1 MVTALLIIGFVIGP
15 SAATPS
21 EECRARCAMA
31 PWHDRIPIPAAGLAW
46 VDGEELSGPC
56 DEDHAHKWTPALSNA
71 FLVDAQ
77 FGIGSARPWVVNV
90 RLPSKSA
97 GEPDRGFCLDTVT
110 LGWRTMFQYW
120 RTPLPWVADLDSD
133 GVSELLIWDS
143 FPLSENASMAEYG
156 LMVWVYELGADETF
170 NVNWGL
176 SRKMAAELAEAYR
189 VPITE
194 ERDFAARIQPTREM
208 AARELDDF
216 AQEGCRVVPRPASEE
231 SDESDDPSP
240 DPSPQ
245 DADEEP

>member
-15 SAATPS
+15 SAATPP
-21 EECRARCAMA
+21 EERCARCAMA
-31 PWHDRIPIPAAGLAW
+31 PWHERIPIPAAGLAW
-46 VDGEELSGPC
+46 VDGDERSGPC
-56 DEDHAHKWTPALSNA
+56 DEDHAHEWTPALSNA

-77 FGIGSARPWVVNV
+77 FGIGSARPWVVTV
-90 RLPSKSA
+90 KVPSKSD
-97 GEPDRGFCLDTVT
+97 GEPARGFCLDTST
-110 LGWRTMFQYW
+110 LGWRTMLQYW

-133 GVSELLIWDS
+133 GASELLIWES

-156 LMVWVYELGADETF
+156 LMVWVYELGADATF

-189 VPITE
+189 VPITA

-208 AARELDDF
+208 ASQELAAF
-216 AQEGCRVVPRPASEE
+216 AQERCRVAP
-231 SDESDDPSP
+231 DPSP

-245 DADEEP
+245 DVDEEP